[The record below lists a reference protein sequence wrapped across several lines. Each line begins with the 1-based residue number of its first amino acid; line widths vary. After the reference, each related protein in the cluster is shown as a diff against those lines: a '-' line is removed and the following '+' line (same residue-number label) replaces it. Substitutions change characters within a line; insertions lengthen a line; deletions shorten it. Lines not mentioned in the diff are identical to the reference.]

1 MVDANF
7 ETDKEDRKSIS
18 GGIYTL
24 GGCIVSWIS
33 KSQARSAL
41 SSTKAEYYAISLGCQ
56 ELAFV
61 RNIMRKL
68 DMIEDLNYIVGD
80 NTGAL
85 QLVKNRQVNPRT
97 KHIETRH
104 HYVCDLWENKQMD
117 VRYINLKK
125 NESDIC

>member
-1 MVDANF
+1 LKSQKGKIKLTLQPPNETRFIGLVDANF
-7 ETDKEDRKSIS
+7 ATDKDNKKSIS

-68 DMIEDLNYIVGD
+68 DMIKDPNYIVGD

-85 QLVKNRQVNPRT
+85 QLVKN
-97 KHIETRH
+97 
-104 HYVCDLWENKQMD
+104 
-117 VRYINLKK
+117 
-125 NESDIC
+125 